1 MMSTRFAKRYPSL
14 SEILHL
20 LFPMILTM
28 TLELSISL
36 VDTIMIGHYDSLH
49 LAAVGLASSLWSPV
63 ACFMIGVTFGLTPLI
78 TRHLHGRQRSLVNLY
93 MSQAFGLSV
102 FFGLIGAVLSLT
114 VLPSVATWMASEPE
128 TQLVAAEYLALFSPT
143 FMALA
148 LMTSY
153 KNLFEAAGK
162 PRVPLLVATLSLLL
176 NIVFNYV
183 LIYGHFGFPEMG
195 ARGAAVASASA
206 VWLSLTVFVI
216 YDRCVNQDTLFSR
229 IDWYYVR
236 NPGIL
241 FGVGLPAGFAF
252 AFEIGLF
259 SSLTWLISAFGD
271 LALGAGQIVMSYCT
285 ILFTPLMAMSAV
297 TAIVVAKAMATDG
310 IEEVQR
316 RIRIILTLG
325 FVYVSV
331 CFIATQSLHDWIPM
345 LFSQNE
351 AVVALAASILLISS
365 TYQFPDM
372 VQTVFTGALRG
383 FRDTRSTMIAM
394 GVSLFGLS
402 IPLGFWLAHYS
413 PWAQTLNVRGLYVG
427 LGCGLTLLACILFL
441 RYQHTLKKYRNVRLP
456 HPEEVA

>member
-1 MMSTRFAKRYPSL
+1 MFKRFTKRYPSL

-28 TLELSISL
+28 TLELSISI
-36 VDTIMIGHYDSLH
+36 VDTMMLGHYDSLH

-78 TRHLHGRQRSLVNLY
+78 TRHLHGRQRLLVNVY
-93 MSQAFGLSV
+93 MSQAFGLSIIL
-102 FFGLIGAVLSLT
+102 GLIGAIMSIT
-114 VLPSVATWMASEPE
+114 VLPMAAKMMASEPE
-128 TQLVAAEYLALFSPT
+128 TQRVAAQYLYLFSPT

-162 PRVPLLVATLSLLL
+162 PRVPLLVATLSLIL

-183 LIYGHFGFPEMG
+183 LIYGKLGFPEMG
-195 ARGAAVASASA
+195 ASGAAIASASS
-206 VWLSLTVFVI
+206 VWLSLIVFVL
-216 YDRCVNQDTLFSR
+216 YDLKVNPDTLFNR

-236 NPGIL
+236 HFGIL
-241 FGVGLPAGFAF
+241 FGVGMPAGFAF

-259 SSLTWLISAFGD
+259 SSLTWLISSFGD
-271 LALGAGQIVMSYCT
+271 LALGAGQIVMSYST

-316 RIRIILTLG
+316 RIRIILALGAGYVAICFTL
-325 FVYVSV
+325 
-331 CFIATQSLHDWIPM
+331 TQAFHEQIPL
-345 LFSQNE
+345 LFSSNE
-351 AVVALAASILLISS
+351 VVAAMAAGILLISS
-365 TYQFPDM
+365 SYQLPDM

-383 FRDTRSTMIAM
+383 FRDTRSSMIAM
-394 GVSLFGLS
+394 AISLFGLS
-402 IPLGFWLAHYS
+402 IPLGYWLSHYS
-413 PWAQTLNVRGLYVG
+413 PWAETLHVRGLYVG
-427 LGCGLTLLACILFL
+427 LGFGLLILATILTA
-441 RYQHTLKKYRNVRLP
+441 RYRLTLKKFRNKKLP

>member
-1 MMSTRFAKRYPSL
+1 MFKRFTKRYPSL

-28 TLELSISL
+28 TLELSISI
-36 VDTIMIGHYDSLH
+36 VDTMMLGHYDSLH

-78 TRHLHGRQRSLVNLY
+78 TRHLHGRQRLLVNVY
-93 MSQAFGLSV
+93 MSQAFGLSIIL
-102 FFGLIGAVLSLT
+102 GLIGAIMSIT
-114 VLPSVATWMASEPE
+114 VLPMAAKMMASEPE
-128 TQLVAAEYLALFSPT
+128 TQRVAAQYLYLFSPT

-162 PRVPLLVATLSLLL
+162 PRVPLLVATLSLIL

-183 LIYGHFGFPEMG
+183 LIYGKLGFPEMG
-195 ARGAAVASASA
+195 ASGAAIASASS
-206 VWLSLTVFVI
+206 VWLSLIVFVL
-216 YDRCVNQDTLFSR
+216 YDLKVNPDTLFNR

-236 NPGIL
+236 HFGIL
-241 FGVGLPAGFAF
+241 FGVGMPAGFAF

-271 LALGAGQIVMSYCT
+271 LALGAGQIVMSYST

-316 RIRIILTLG
+316 RIRIILALGAGYVAICFTL
-325 FVYVSV
+325 
-331 CFIATQSLHDWIPM
+331 TQALHEQIPL
-345 LFSQNE
+345 LFSSNE
-351 AVVALAASILLISS
+351 VVAAMAAGILLISS
-365 TYQFPDM
+365 SYQLPDM

-383 FRDTRSTMIAM
+383 FRDTRSSMIAM
-394 GVSLFGLS
+394 AISLFGLS
-402 IPLGFWLAHYS
+402 IPLGYWLSHYS
-413 PWAQTLNVRGLYVG
+413 PWAETLHVRGLYVG
-427 LGCGLTLLACILFL
+427 LGFGLLILATILTA
-441 RYQHTLKKYRNVRLP
+441 RYRLTLKKFRNKKLL

>member
-1 MMSTRFAKRYPSL
+1 MFSQFAKRYPSL

-28 TLELSISL
+28 TLELSISI
-36 VDTIMIGHYDSLH
+36 VDTMMLGHYDSLH

-78 TRHLHGRQRSLVNLY
+78 TRHLHGRQRKLVNLY
-93 MSQAFGLSV
+93 MSQAFGLSLIL
-102 FFGLIGAVLSLT
+102 GAIGAILSVTL
-114 VLPSVATWMASEPE
+114 LPMAAQMMASEAE
-128 TQLVAAEYLALFSPT
+128 TQRVTAQYLYLFSPT

-162 PRVPLLVATLSLLL
+162 PRVPLLVATLSLIL
-176 NIVFNYV
+176 NIIFNYL
-183 LIYGHFGFPEMG
+183 LIYGNFGFPEMG
-195 ARGAAVASASA
+195 ASGAAIASAAS
-206 VWLSLTVFVI
+206 VWLSLLVFVF
-216 YDRCVNQDTLFSR
+216 YDLRVNGDTLFSR

-252 AFEIGLF
+252 SFEIGLF

-271 LALGAGQIVMSYCT
+271 LALGAGQIVMSYST

-310 IEEVQR
+310 IEAVQQKV
-316 RIRIILTLG
+316 RIILALG
-325 FVYVSV
+325 LGYVSI
-331 CFIATQSLHDWIPM
+331 CFIVTQGLHDRIPF
-345 LFSQNE
+345 LFSSNE
-351 AVVALAASILLISS
+351 VVAAMAAGILLISS

-383 FRDTRSTMIAM
+383 FRDTRSSMIAM
-394 GVSLFGLS
+394 AVSLFGLS
-402 IPLGFWLAHYS
+402 IPLGYWLAHLS
-413 PWAQTLNVRGLYVG
+413 PWSDTLNVRGLYVG
-427 LGCGLTLLACILFL
+427 LGVGLTILAMILLA
-441 RYQHTLKKYRNVRLP
+441 RYRMTLKKFRNKKLP

>member
-1 MMSTRFAKRYPSL
+1 
-14 SEILHL
+14 
-20 LFPMILTM
+20 MILTM
-28 TLELSISL
+28 TLELSISI
-36 VDTIMIGHYDSLH
+36 VDTMMLGHYDSLH

-78 TRHLHGRQRSLVNLY
+78 TRHLHGRQRLLVNVY
-93 MSQAFGLSV
+93 MSQAFGLSIIL
-102 FFGLIGAVLSLT
+102 GLIGAIMSIT
-114 VLPSVATWMASEPE
+114 VLPMAAKMMASEPE
-128 TQLVAAEYLALFSPT
+128 TQRVAAQYLYLFSPT

-162 PRVPLLVATLSLLL
+162 PRVPLLVATLSLIL

-183 LIYGHFGFPEMG
+183 LIYGKLGFPEMG
-195 ARGAAVASASA
+195 ASGAAIASASS
-206 VWLSLTVFVI
+206 VWLSLIVFVL
-216 YDRCVNQDTLFSR
+216 YDLKVNPDTLFNR

-236 NPGIL
+236 HFGIL
-241 FGVGLPAGFAF
+241 FGVGMPAGFAF

-271 LALGAGQIVMSYCT
+271 LALGAGQIVMSYST

-316 RIRIILTLG
+316 RIRIILSLGAGYVAICFTL
-325 FVYVSV
+325 
-331 CFIATQSLHDWIPM
+331 TQALHEQIPL
-345 LFSQNE
+345 LFSSNE
-351 AVVALAASILLISS
+351 VVAAMAAGILLISS
-365 TYQFPDM
+365 SYQLPDM

-383 FRDTRSTMIAM
+383 FRDTRSSMIAM
-394 GVSLFGLS
+394 AISLFGLS
-402 IPLGFWLAHYS
+402 IPLGYWLSHYS
-413 PWAQTLNVRGLYVG
+413 PWAETLHVRGLYVG
-427 LGCGLTLLACILFL
+427 LGFGLLILAAILTA
-441 RYQHTLKKYRNVRLP
+441 RYRLTLKKFRNKKLL

>member
-1 MMSTRFAKRYPSL
+1 MFKRFTKRYPSL

-28 TLELSISL
+28 TLELSISI
-36 VDTIMIGHYDSLH
+36 VDTMMLGHYDSLH

-78 TRHLHGRQRSLVNLY
+78 TRHLHGRQRLLVNVY
-93 MSQAFGLSV
+93 MSQAFGLSIIL
-102 FFGLIGAVLSLT
+102 GLIGAIMSIT
-114 VLPSVATWMASEPE
+114 VLPIAAKMMASEPE
-128 TQLVAAEYLALFSPT
+128 TQRVAAQYLYLFSPT

-162 PRVPLLVATLSLLL
+162 PRVPLLVATLSLIL

-183 LIYGHFGFPEMG
+183 LIYGKLGFPEMG
-195 ARGAAVASASA
+195 ASGAAIASASS
-206 VWLSLTVFVI
+206 VWLSLIVFVL
-216 YDRCVNQDTLFSR
+216 YDLKVNPDTLFNR

-236 NPGIL
+236 HFGIL
-241 FGVGLPAGFAF
+241 FGVGMPAGFAF

-271 LALGAGQIVMSYCT
+271 LALGAGQIVMSYST

-316 RIRIILTLG
+316 RIRIILSLGAGYVAICFTL
-325 FVYVSV
+325 
-331 CFIATQSLHDWIPM
+331 TQALHEQIPL
-345 LFSQNE
+345 LFSSNE
-351 AVVALAASILLISS
+351 VVAAMAAGILLISS
-365 TYQFPDM
+365 SYQLPDM

-383 FRDTRSTMIAM
+383 FRDTRSSMIAM
-394 GVSLFGLS
+394 AISLFGLS
-402 IPLGFWLAHYS
+402 IPLGYWLSHYS
-413 PWAQTLNVRGLYVG
+413 PWAETLHVRGLYVG
-427 LGCGLTLLACILFL
+427 LGFGLLILATILTA
-441 RYQHTLKKYRNVRLP
+441 RYRLTLKKFRNKKLL

>member
-1 MMSTRFAKRYPSL
+1 MFKRFTKRYPSL

-28 TLELSISL
+28 TLELSISI
-36 VDTIMIGHYDSLH
+36 VDTMMLGHYDSLH

-78 TRHLHGRQRSLVNLY
+78 TRHLHGRQRLLVNVY
-93 MSQAFGLSV
+93 MSQAFGLSIIL
-102 FFGLIGAVLSLT
+102 GLIGAIMSIT
-114 VLPSVATWMASEPE
+114 VLPMAAKMMASEPE
-128 TQLVAAEYLALFSPT
+128 TQRVAAQYLYLFSPT

-162 PRVPLLVATLSLLL
+162 PRVPLLVATLSLIL

-183 LIYGHFGFPEMG
+183 LIYGKLGFPEMG
-195 ARGAAVASASA
+195 ASGAAIASASS
-206 VWLSLTVFVI
+206 VWLSLIVFVL
-216 YDRCVNQDTLFSR
+216 YDLKVNPDTLFNR

-236 NPGIL
+236 HFGIL
-241 FGVGLPAGFAF
+241 FGVGMPAGFAF

-271 LALGAGQIVMSYCT
+271 LALGAGQIVMSYST

-316 RIRIILTLG
+316 RIRIILALGAGYVAICFTL
-325 FVYVSV
+325 
-331 CFIATQSLHDWIPM
+331 TQALHEQIPL
-345 LFSQNE
+345 LFSSNE
-351 AVVALAASILLISS
+351 VVAAMAAGILLISS
-365 TYQFPDM
+365 SYQLPDM

-383 FRDTRSTMIAM
+383 LRDTRSSMIAM
-394 GVSLFGLS
+394 AISLFGLS
-402 IPLGFWLAHYS
+402 IPLGYWLSHYS
-413 PWAQTLNVRGLYVG
+413 PWAETLHVRGLYVG
-427 LGCGLTLLACILFL
+427 LGFGLLILATILTA
-441 RYQHTLKKYRNVRLP
+441 RYRLTLKKFRNKKLP

>member
-1 MMSTRFAKRYPSL
+1 MFKRFAKRYPSL

-28 TLELSISL
+28 TLELSISI
-36 VDTIMIGHYDSLH
+36 VDTMMLGHYDSLH

-78 TRHLHGRQRSLVNLY
+78 TRHLHGRQRLLVNVY
-93 MSQAFGLSV
+93 MSQAFGLSIIL
-102 FFGLIGAVLSLT
+102 GLIGALMSIT
-114 VLPSVATWMASEPE
+114 VLPMAAKMMASEPE
-128 TQLVAAEYLALFSPT
+128 TQRVAAQYLYLFSPT

-162 PRVPLLVATLSLLL
+162 PRVPLLVATLSLIL
-176 NIVFNYV
+176 NIIFNYV
-183 LIYGHFGFPEMG
+183 LIYGKLGFPEMG
-195 ARGAAVASASA
+195 ASGAAIASASS
-206 VWLSLTVFVI
+206 VWLSLIVFVL
-216 YDRCVNQDTLFSR
+216 YDLKVNPDTLFNR

-236 NPGIL
+236 HFGIL
-241 FGVGLPAGFAF
+241 FGVGMPAGFAF

-259 SSLTWLISAFGD
+259 SSLTWLTSAFGD
-271 LALGAGQIVMSYCT
+271 LALGAGQIVMSYST

-316 RIRIILTLG
+316 RIRIILSLGAGYVAICFTL
-325 FVYVSV
+325 
-331 CFIATQSLHDWIPM
+331 TQALHEQIPL
-345 LFSQNE
+345 LFSSNE
-351 AVVALAASILLISS
+351 VVAAMAAGILLISS
-365 TYQFPDM
+365 SYQLPDM

-383 FRDTRSTMIAM
+383 FRDTRSSMIAM
-394 GVSLFGLS
+394 AISLFGLS
-402 IPLGFWLAHYS
+402 IPLGYWLSHYS
-413 PWAQTLNVRGLYVG
+413 PWAETLHVRGLYVG
-427 LGCGLTLLACILFL
+427 LGFGLLILATILTA
-441 RYQHTLKKYRNVRLP
+441 RYRLTLKKFRNKKLP

>member
-1 MMSTRFAKRYPSL
+1 MFKRFTKRYPSL

-28 TLELSISL
+28 TLELSISI
-36 VDTIMIGHYDSLH
+36 VDTMMLGHYDSLH

-78 TRHLHGRQRSLVNLY
+78 TRHLHGRQRLLVNVY
-93 MSQAFGLSV
+93 MSQAFGLSIIL
-102 FFGLIGAVLSLT
+102 GLIGAIMSIT
-114 VLPSVATWMASEPE
+114 VLPMAAKMMASEPE
-128 TQLVAAEYLALFSPT
+128 TQRVAAQYLYLFSPT

-162 PRVPLLVATLSLLL
+162 PRVPLLVATLSLIL

-183 LIYGHFGFPEMG
+183 LIYGKLGFPEMG
-195 ARGAAVASASA
+195 ASGAAIASASS
-206 VWLSLTVFVI
+206 VWLSLIVFVL
-216 YDRCVNQDTLFSR
+216 YDLKVNPDTLFNR

-236 NPGIL
+236 HFGIL
-241 FGVGLPAGFAF
+241 FGVGMPAGFAF

-271 LALGAGQIVMSYCT
+271 LALGAGQIVMSYST

-316 RIRIILTLG
+316 RIRIILSLGAGYVAICFTL
-325 FVYVSV
+325 
-331 CFIATQSLHDWIPM
+331 TQALHEQIPL
-345 LFSQNE
+345 LFSSNE
-351 AVVALAASILLISS
+351 VVAAMAAGILLISS
-365 TYQFPDM
+365 SYQLPDM

-383 FRDTRSTMIAM
+383 FRDTRSSMIAM
-394 GVSLFGLS
+394 AISLFGLS
-402 IPLGFWLAHYS
+402 IPLGYWLSHYS
-413 PWAQTLNVRGLYVG
+413 PWAETLHVRGLYVG
-427 LGCGLTLLACILFL
+427 LGFGLLILAAILTA
-441 RYQHTLKKYRNVRLP
+441 RYRLTLKKFRNKKLL

>member
-1 MMSTRFAKRYPSL
+1 MFKRFTKRYPSL

-28 TLELSISL
+28 TLELSISI
-36 VDTIMIGHYDSLH
+36 VDTMMLGHYDSLH

-78 TRHLHGRQRSLVNLY
+78 TRHLHGRQRLLVNVY
-93 MSQAFGLSV
+93 MSQAFGLSIIL
-102 FFGLIGAVLSLT
+102 GLIGAIMSIT
-114 VLPSVATWMASEPE
+114 VLPMAAKMMASEPE
-128 TQLVAAEYLALFSPT
+128 TQRVAAQYLYLFSPT

-162 PRVPLLVATLSLLL
+162 PRVPLLVATLSLIL

-183 LIYGHFGFPEMG
+183 LIYGKLGFPEMG
-195 ARGAAVASASA
+195 ASGAAIASASS
-206 VWLSLTVFVI
+206 VWLSLIVFVL
-216 YDRCVNQDTLFSR
+216 YDLKVNPDTLFNR

-236 NPGIL
+236 HFGIL
-241 FGVGLPAGFAF
+241 FGVGMPAGFAF

-259 SSLTWLISAFGD
+259 SSLTWLISSFGD
-271 LALGAGQIVMSYCT
+271 LALGAGQIVMSYST

-316 RIRIILTLG
+316 RIRIILALGTGYVAICFTL
-325 FVYVSV
+325 
-331 CFIATQSLHDWIPM
+331 TQAFHEQIPL
-345 LFSQNE
+345 LFSSNE
-351 AVVALAASILLISS
+351 VVAAMAAGILLISS
-365 TYQFPDM
+365 SYQLPDM

-383 FRDTRSTMIAM
+383 FRDTRSSMIAM
-394 GVSLFGLS
+394 AISLFGLS
-402 IPLGFWLAHYS
+402 IPLGYWLSHYS
-413 PWAQTLNVRGLYVG
+413 PWAETLHVRGLYVG
-427 LGCGLTLLACILFL
+427 LGFGLLILATILTA
-441 RYQHTLKKYRNVRLP
+441 RYRLTLKKFRNKKLP

>member
-1 MMSTRFAKRYPSL
+1 MFKRFTKRYPSL

-28 TLELSISL
+28 TLELSISI
-36 VDTIMIGHYDSLH
+36 VDTMMLGHYDSLH

-78 TRHLHGRQRSLVNLY
+78 TRHLHGRQRLLVNVY
-93 MSQAFGLSV
+93 MSQAFGLSIIL
-102 FFGLIGAVLSLT
+102 GLIGAIMSIT
-114 VLPSVATWMASEPE
+114 VLPMAAKMMASEPE
-128 TQLVAAEYLALFSPT
+128 TQRVAAQYLYLFSPT

-162 PRVPLLVATLSLLL
+162 PRVPLLVATLSLIL

-183 LIYGHFGFPEMG
+183 LIYGKLGFPEMG
-195 ARGAAVASASA
+195 ASGAAIASASS
-206 VWLSLTVFVI
+206 VWLSLIVFVL
-216 YDRCVNQDTLFSR
+216 YDLKVNPDTLFNR

-236 NPGIL
+236 HFGIL
-241 FGVGLPAGFAF
+241 FGVGMPAGFAF

-271 LALGAGQIVMSYCT
+271 LALGAGQIVMSYST

-316 RIRIILTLG
+316 RIRIILALGAGYVAICFTL
-325 FVYVSV
+325 
-331 CFIATQSLHDWIPM
+331 TQALHEQIPL
-345 LFSQNE
+345 LFSSNE
-351 AVVALAASILLISS
+351 VVAAMAAGILLISS
-365 TYQFPDM
+365 SYQLPDM

-383 FRDTRSTMIAM
+383 FRDTRSSMIAM
-394 GVSLFGLS
+394 AISLFGLS
-402 IPLGFWLAHYS
+402 IPLGYWLSHYS
-413 PWAQTLNVRGLYVG
+413 PWAETLHVRGLYVG
-427 LGCGLTLLACILFL
+427 LGFGLLILATILTA
-441 RYQHTLKKYRNVRLP
+441 RYRLTLKKFRNKKLP

>member
-1 MMSTRFAKRYPSL
+1 MFKRFTKRYPSL

-28 TLELSISL
+28 TLELSISI
-36 VDTIMIGHYDSLH
+36 VDTMMLGHYDSLH

-78 TRHLHGRQRSLVNLY
+78 TRHLHGRQRLLVNVY
-93 MSQAFGLSV
+93 MSQAFGLSIIL
-102 FFGLIGAVLSLT
+102 GLIGAIMSIT
-114 VLPSVATWMASEPE
+114 VLPMAAKMMASEPE
-128 TQLVAAEYLALFSPT
+128 TQRVAAQYLYLFSPT

-162 PRVPLLVATLSLLL
+162 PRVPLLVATLSLIL

-183 LIYGHFGFPEMG
+183 LIYGKLGFPEMG
-195 ARGAAVASASA
+195 ASGAAIASASS
-206 VWLSLTVFVI
+206 VWLSLIVFVL
-216 YDRCVNQDTLFSR
+216 YDLKVNPDTLFNR

-236 NPGIL
+236 HFGIL
-241 FGVGLPAGFAF
+241 FGVGMPAGFSF

-271 LALGAGQIVMSYCT
+271 LALGAGQIVMSYST

-316 RIRIILTLG
+316 RIRIILALGAGYVAICFTL
-325 FVYVSV
+325 
-331 CFIATQSLHDWIPM
+331 TQALHEQIPL
-345 LFSQNE
+345 LFSSNE
-351 AVVALAASILLISS
+351 VVAAMAAGILLISS
-365 TYQFPDM
+365 SYQLPDM

-383 FRDTRSTMIAM
+383 FRDTRSSMIAM
-394 GVSLFGLS
+394 AISLFGLS
-402 IPLGFWLAHYS
+402 IPLGYWLSHYS
-413 PWAQTLNVRGLYVG
+413 PWAETLHVRGLYVG
-427 LGCGLTLLACILFL
+427 LGFGLLILATILTA
-441 RYQHTLKKYRNVRLP
+441 RYRLTLKKFRNKKLP